1 MRKEEGYNGFNDYV
15 NEGYAYFW
23 IAEIYYQQG
32 KIEEAHVFMTL
43 CQEIWK
49 EYSPGLLPQTE
60 GLLASLGNK
69 SIEMKPNQ
77 REDAINNFII

>member
-1 MRKEEGYNGFNDYV
+1 
-15 NEGYAYFW
+15 
-23 IAEIYYQQG
+23 
-32 KIEEAHVFMTL
+32 MTL